1 MKIVYSSKHQR
12 HFPLSHLQE
21 YGNEEY
27 PEIPKRVE
35 IIKSTLTQNHFG
47 EFEEPSHYDETI
59 LREIH
64 SNEYINYLI
73 SLKNII
79 SDDGYHIP
87 TTFSNTPEK
96 KDIHSLGYFSSDL
109 SAPVNND
116 IFEEASISLSCA
128 HTATDLLLKGEHIT
142 FSLSRP
148 PGHHAMKNKM
158 GGFCYLNNT
167 AYSAQLLSKH
177 GRVAI
182 LDVDEHHG
190 NGTQDIFY
198 ERNDVFTLSLH
209 ADPKGF
215 YPFHWGF
222 EDELGA
228 GKGRGYNL
236 NIPLPPQTNNATYQ
250 PHLEKAIHTI
260 AQFDPSYLVV
270 ALGFDTYEK
279 DTLGNF
285 LLTSEYYS
293 TMAKTIAT
301 LKKPTVFIL
310 EGGYY
315 LPDLGTNT
323 LTFLH
328 HFV

>member
-1 MKIVYSSKHQR
+1 MKIVYSSKHQN
-12 HFPLSHLQE
+12 HFPLSYLQE
-21 YGNEEY
+21 YGNEQY

-35 IIKSTLTQNHFG
+35 IIRSTLLENAFG
-47 EFEEPSHYDETI
+47 DCVEPSNYDETI

-64 SNEYINYLI
+64 SNEYIDYLI
-73 SLKNII
+73 NLKNIL

-87 TTFSNTPEK
+87 TTFSNTQEQ
-96 KDIHSLGYFSSDL
+96 KDIHSLGHFSADL
-109 SAPVNND
+109 SAPVNKD
-116 IFEEASISLSCA
+116 IFEEATISLSCA
-128 HTATDLLLKGEHIT
+128 HTATDLLLKDEHVA

-148 PGHHAMKNKM
+148 PGHHAMKEKM

-167 AYSAQLLSKH
+167 AYSAHKLSKQ
-177 GRVAI
+177 GTVAV
-182 LDVDEHHG
+182 LDVDVHHG

-198 ERNDVFTLSLH
+198 ERNDVFTVSLH

-222 EDELGA
+222 EDELGT
-228 GKGRGYNL
+228 GTGRGYNL
-236 NIPLPPQTNNATYQ
+236 NIPLPAGTTDATYQ
-250 PHLEKAIHTI
+250 PHLEQAIQKI
-260 AQFDPSYLVV
+260 AQFDPDYLVV

-293 TMAKTIAT
+293 KMAQTIT
-301 LKKPTVFIL
+301 SLKKPTVIIL

-315 LPDLGTNT
+315 LPDLAKNT
-323 LTFLH
+323 LIFLQ
-328 HFV
+328 HFL